1 MGNVYE
7 LFGTCLRI
15 VWECWG
21 KWLGKLWGHVWENFV
36 IFWIC
41 FDCVVK
47 YAQIEIVVTFLVVEI
62 FGFLVITRSPLQWI
76 LVKLG
81 GNESYRPPGAF

>member
-1 MGNVYE
+1 MSNAQN
-7 LFGTCLRI
+7 
-15 VWECWG
+15 
-21 KWLGKLWGHVWENFV
+21 LGKTGFKKCQKRILQ
-36 IFWIC
+36 
-41 FDCVVK
+41 
-47 YAQIEIVVTFLVVEI
+47 YAHIEIVVAFLVVKI